1 MKMSVKKSLQ
11 ILIYIVILTVLVGT
25 LMGLSIKTIDNLT
38 NLFISLGIGLVFSAI
53 CGGLIELFSDDK
65 LKNIFWTINLKIFNF
80 EFHVPLSLF
89 TISTILLKI
98 LIFK

>member
-1 MKMSVKKSLQ
+1 MEVKKAFQ
-11 ILIYIVILTVLVGT
+11 ILIYGIILIALIGT
-25 LMGLSIKTIDNLT
+25 LIGLSVKAIDNLI

-65 LKNIFWTINLKIFNF
+65 LKNIFWTIDF
-80 EFHVPLSLF
+80 EVFDFDFHVPISLF
-89 TISTILLKI
+89 TISTILLKL